1 MADRRKRTPASTSS
15 LSLRYSILTTSPD
28 SKSKSTSASQTQNV
42 VDAPSRKRKS
52 ENNQEEGHAKKK
64 QSTDDATR
72 PDEVLRERRNAR
84 KTVDIMQRDSE
95 RIQMNPTV
103 PRRNAIPEDVPVND
117 RAPPAPKR
125 TYDRRPSV
133 PDRPLTLTGVAPRR
147 DLAPP
152 NSGVAAPRSD
162 AGLQHQLPV
171 PRMPDVLRARADGE
185 GSCFKPDTAGR
196 APFPPNDRDA
206 VINKSFVGQ
215 RASEPITYAN
225 NRGAPQY
232 RWVHPSNAAINDG
245 RAPFATNDRDAGISK
260 SSVDQRALGDDA
272 RRDLAHE
279 DEPMP
284 DVNKDGVSNYR
295 WGRGF
300 NDVRETMN
308 DQGRAPFATND
319 RDTGISKSSVDQR
332 ASGDDARL
340 LEYDEDELMPREDDG
355 LDDIVGGA
363 TYDDEGNGTSDEYID
378 EQADE
383 DEDEDD
389 QQDIMSDNLDD
400 DNTGAPS
407 LTRTQACRPREES
420 VPGTEL
426 GRARPSIF
434 GAAPAAPVRTRRRVT
449 PSRNPSQPESFPEQ
463 EPQYKERY
471 QQVEEAVN
479 GGREKPRDGQDRRRE
494 EDTSRGPQN
503 ERRGQD
509 RRQDDSG
516 RGDRGDPRGG
526 QRKSAGKQP
535 QKGRDVVDDYRKK
548 NKAVRPPDPAK
559 LAQCRRAQ
567 EPCNDDDDD
576 DDADDD
582 DADDDDADDEEE
594 LVEED
599 EDSGRTRRKRTS
611 RNTAPGPD
619 LKGYYEAFGGG
630 WTRFIEM
637 AQIRMQLY
645 LVKIHWLPTKQQ
657 VKAIAGELLSE
668 TFARYNDMEPDFPL
682 DLAFFKKHLPHF
694 QKMMWVETSHYRS
707 DAKTAGREI
716 VKKHYPLEL
725 TDDELKRLQ
734 SGGSNQEEALNI
746 VAKRVAELTAES
758 KYLRRQPTD
767 KDRSSCNFGHP
778 ALKAMIHA
786 LIWNKP
792 QARRDCLGTMFPEE
806 FKTFDQHRLICA
818 GASVLLHALDEH
830 STGQFERGTYS
841 APHYVKHYN
850 SILLG
855 LRRLMTDPAH
865 HQKTLD
871 EWAFWHWQSFE
882 KDGKKS
888 DANAGR
894 ADLCDVVFD

>member
-1 MADRRKRTPASTSS
+1 
-15 LSLRYSILTTSPD
+15 
-28 SKSKSTSASQTQNV
+28 
-42 VDAPSRKRKS
+42 
-52 ENNQEEGHAKKK
+52 
-64 QSTDDATR
+64 
-72 PDEVLRERRNAR
+72 
-84 KTVDIMQRDSE
+84 MQRDSE
-95 RIQMNPTV
+95 RIQTNPTV

-171 PRMPDVLRARADGE
+171 PRMPDVLRARTDGE
-185 GSCFKPDTAGR
+185 GSCFKPDTAQGR

-232 RWVHPSNAAINDG
+232 RWVHPSNAAINDQG

-284 DVNKDGVSNYR
+284 DVNTDGVSNYR

-340 LEYDEDELMPREDDG
+340 LKYDEDELMPREDDG

-400 DNTGAPS
+400 DNTG
-407 LTRTQACRPREES
+407 PRS
-420 VPGTEL
+420 R
-426 GRARPSIF
+426 GRK
-434 GAAPAAPVRTRRRVT
+434 PAARAKSQYRGQSSAMQAFSQNEFEDEDQAFSARHQQPPLSLSQNKSPSTR
-449 PSRNPSQPESFPEQ
+449 
-463 EPQYKERY
+463 
-471 QQVEEAVN
+471 VEEAVN

-494 EDTSRGPQN
+494 EDISRGPQN

-526 QRKSAGKQP
+526 QRKSAGQQP

-567 EPCNDDDDD
+567 EPRND
-576 DDADDD
+576 DDD

-599 EDSGRTRRKRTS
+599 EDSGRTRRKRTT
-611 RNTAPGPD
+611 RTTAPGPM
-619 LKGYYEAFGGG
+619 LKSYYETRGARYA
-630 WTRFIEM
+630 RFIEM
-637 AQIRMQLY
+637 FQIRMQLWM
-645 LVKIHWLPTKQQ
+645 VKNNFLPTKEE
-657 VKAIAGELLSE
+657 VADIAGELLAE
-668 TFARYNDMEPDFPL
+668 TLDRYNELQPDFPL
-682 DLAFFKKHLPHF
+682 DPVFYKSHREYFA
-694 QKMMWVETSHYRS
+694 KMLWVEAGHYRS

-716 VKKHYPLEL
+716 VKAYYPVEL
-725 TDDELKRLQ
+725 TREELKRLQ
-734 SGGSNQEEALNI
+734 NGGSNQQEALDI
-746 VAKRVAELTAES
+746 VATRIKELTFKS
-758 KYLRRQPTD
+758 KYLRREPTD
-767 KDRSSCNFGHP
+767 EDPSSCNFGHS
-778 ALKAMIHA
+778 ALGAMINA
-786 LIWNKP
+786 LLWNKDK
-792 QARRDCLGTMFPEE
+792 ARRDCLGAVFPEE
-806 FKTFDQHRLICA
+806 FRSFNHHRLICA
-818 GASVLLHALDEH
+818 GASVLRHVLDEY
-830 STGQFERGTYS
+830 STGTFISGTYS
-841 APHYVKHYN
+841 APFYLSHYN
-850 SILLG
+850 STLLG
-855 LRRLMTDPAH
+855 LRKLTTDRAH
-865 HQKTLD
+865 HQKTVD
-871 EWAFWHWQSFE
+871 EWAFWQWQSFDKNE
-882 KDGKKS
+882 KKL

-894 ADLCDVVFD
+894 ADLCDIVFD

>member
-15 LSLRYSILTTSPD
+15 LSLQYSILTTSPD

-52 ENNQEEGHAKKK
+52 ENNQEEGRAKKK

-72 PDEVLRERRNAR
+72 PDEVLRERRNTR

-95 RIQMNPTV
+95 RIQTNPTV

-171 PRMPDVLRARADGE
+171 PRMPDVLRARADSE
-185 GSCFKPDTAGR
+185 GSCFKPDTAQGR

-232 RWVHPSNAAINDG
+232 RWVHPSNAAINDQG

-308 DQGRAPFATND
+308 DISYITPTQGCAPFATND

-400 DNTGAPS
+400 DNTG
-407 LTRTQACRPREES
+407 PRS
-420 VPGTEL
+420 R
-426 GRARPSIF
+426 GRK
-434 GAAPAAPVRTRRRVT
+434 PAARAKSQYRGQSSAVQAFSQNEFEDEDQAFSARHQQPPLSLSQNKSPSTR
-449 PSRNPSQPESFPEQ
+449 
-463 EPQYKERY
+463 
-471 QQVEEAVN
+471 VEEAVN

-516 RGDRGDPRGG
+516 WGDRGDPRGG
-526 QRKSAGKQP
+526 QRKSAGEQP

-567 EPCNDDDDD
+567 EPRNDDDD
-576 DDADDD
+576 DDD

-599 EDSGRTRRKRTS
+599 EDSGRTRRKRTT
-611 RNTAPGPD
+611 RTTAPSPD
-619 LKGYYEAFGGG
+619 LKGYYKAIGGG

-645 LVKIHWLPTKQQ
+645 LVKIQWLPTKQQ

-725 TDDELKRLQ
+725 TDDELKRLL

-746 VAKRVAELTAES
+746 VAERVAELTAKS
-758 KYLRRQPTD
+758 KYLHRQPTD

-830 STGQFERGTYS
+830 STGQFEPGTYS

-855 LRRLMTDPAH
+855 LRRLTTDPAH